1 MTGEVR
7 KSALQWGD
15 VSLPQHVAC
24 DAAVHFQGTDGRHD
38 DSGVRPEPSLAA
50 FYIEEFFGSEI
61 GAEPGL
67 GYDVIRQLERRRRRN
82 HRIAAMRNI
91 AERAAMDKGGVA
103 LERLDEVWRDCVLE
117 QYRHRACR
125 LEGGGAHRLAAAG
138 LGRGDLAGAAP
149 RIAQAG

>member
-7 KSALQWGD
+7 KSALQCGD
-15 VSLPQHVAC
+15 VFLPQHVAC

-61 GAEPGL
+61 GAEPRL

-91 AERAAMDKGGVA
+91 AERAAMDKGAVA
-103 LERLDEVWRDCVLE
+103 LGRLDQAWRHLAPE
-117 QYRHRACR
+117 QSRHP
-125 LEGGGAHRLAAAG
+125 AA
-138 LGRGDLAGAAP
+138 LRAAP
-149 RIAQAG
+149 PTCLRHAV